1 MIFVSG
7 KISLNF
13 VLFFCKKKERERETI
28 YLIKIIH
35 VIFKCDNIL
44 SPCRRGS
51 NVSLTL
57 DMSSLGNV
65 EPFVAVPSPRE
76 KIAME
81 YLQSASRVL
90 TRPQLRDVVATS
102 HLLQSEFMVSES
114 ACSYSALIH
123 SALQLEEARPPSLK
137 QLAVGTRLKEKCRG
151 FRITFSFITC

>member
-1 MIFVSG
+1 MYMIFVSE
-7 KISLNF
+7 KISLNC
-13 VLFFCKKKERERETI
+13 VLVQKKKTI
-28 YLIKIIH
+28 YVIKIIH
-35 VIFKCDNIL
+35 VLFKCNNIL

-65 EPFVAVPSPRE
+65 EPFVAVPTPRE

-102 HLLQSEFMVSES
+102 HLLQSEFMVSL
-114 ACSYSALIH
+114 LI
-123 SALQLEEARPPSLK
+123 LTQL
-137 QLAVGTRLKEKCRG
+137 
-151 FRITFSFITC
+151 